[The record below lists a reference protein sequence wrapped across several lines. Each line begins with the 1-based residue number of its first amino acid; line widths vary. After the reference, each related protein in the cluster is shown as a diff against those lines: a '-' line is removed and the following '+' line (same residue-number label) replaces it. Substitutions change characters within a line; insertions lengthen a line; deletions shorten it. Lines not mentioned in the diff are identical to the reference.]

1 MSFKT
6 CFIFD
11 YTYQVNKLQKRIIYI
26 CIYICFDQYI
36 GLKFHLVK
44 KYEIVYQL
52 EGMTQQI
59 KLTVFVI
66 FIIRDQL
73 NHINL

>member
-1 MSFKT
+1 MN
-6 CFIFD
+6 CENELFIYYLFI
-11 YTYQVNKLQKRIIYI
+11 YNVLLEIYI
-26 CIYICFDQYI
+26 FFDQYV